1 MFIATVSYGLAV
13 SVPCG
18 EDAERA
24 VNSTGPGEKG
34 SVLLPGSTWG
44 PGNGRGDTPGLL
56 PVLSHTLVGHS
67 PRMSH
72 MRDALE
78 VALVRPCFVPAES
91 VRVRRAIPARKQRS
105 CLCKIFPALSQE
117 NQRPCHKA

>member
-13 SVPCG
+13 SVPRG

-67 PRMSH
+67 PRS
-72 MRDALE
+72 
-78 VALVRPCFVPAES
+78 VPHEG
-91 VRVRRAIPARKQRS
+91 RS
-105 CLCKIFPALSQE
+105 GGGSGPSLLRS
-117 NQRPCHKA
+117 R

>member
-34 SVLLPGSTWG
+34 L
-44 PGNGRGDTPGLL
+44 
-56 PVLSHTLVGHS
+56 
-67 PRMSH
+67 
-72 MRDALE
+72 
-78 VALVRPCFVPAES
+78 
-91 VRVRRAIPARKQRS
+91 RAPARLHMGTWEWPWGHLRAPPRAVPHAGGALAPYVPHEGRS
-105 CLCKIFPALSQE
+105 GGGSGPSLLRS
-117 NQRPCHKA
+117 R